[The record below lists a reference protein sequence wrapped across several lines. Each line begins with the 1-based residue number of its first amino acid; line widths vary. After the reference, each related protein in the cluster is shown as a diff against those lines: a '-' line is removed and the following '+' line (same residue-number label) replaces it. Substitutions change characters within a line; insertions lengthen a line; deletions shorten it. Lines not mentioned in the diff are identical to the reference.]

1 MQEIM
6 TSHPTSPL
14 YLEDLSVGDLFTSG
28 KHRVSVDE
36 IKSFARQ
43 YDPQPF
49 HLDEEAAKDTL
60 FAGLAASGWHSA
72 AITMKLL
79 IGCLPIA
86 NGLIGA
92 GMEISWPIPTRPD
105 DEVHVEVRIIAIK
118 PSRSKP
124 DMGIVTMQFDTLN
137 QHGEPVQKTEA
148 KMVVFRR
155 KPAWQ
160 AAL

>member
-1 MQEIM
+1 M
-6 TSHPTSPL
+6 TSHPKSPL
-14 YLEDLSVGDLFTSG
+14 YLEDLSVGDLFVSG
-28 KHRVSVDE
+28 KYRVSADE

-49 HLDEEAAKDTL
+49 HLDEEAAEDSL
-60 FAGLAASGWHSA
+60 FAGLAASGWHTA

-79 IGCLPIA
+79 VGRLPIA

-92 GMEISWPIPTRPD
+92 GMEISWPIATRPD
-105 DEVHVEVRIIAIK
+105 DEIHVEARIIAIK

-137 QHGEPVQKTEA
+137 QNNELVQKTEA
-148 KMVVFRR
+148 KVVVFRR
-155 KPAWQ
+155 K
-160 AAL
+160 AA

>member
-28 KHRVSVDE
+28 KYRVSVDE

-137 QHGEPVQKTEA
+137 QRGELVQKTEA
-148 KMVVFRR
+148 KMVVFRC
-155 KPAWQ
+155 KPA
-160 AAL
+160 